1 MQNEREKLLFSYSF
15 VWGKNWQKKKL
26 WMLKQETNYK
36 VDAIV
41 ALNLNIVF
49 FFVIRG
55 WIFLKRGGMIWFM
68 SGLDNHF
75 GFWLNVS

>member
-49 FFVIRG
+49 FFCDSRMN
-55 WIFLKRGGMIWFM
+55 IFEKRGNDMIHVRV
-68 SGLDNHF
+68 G
-75 GFWLNVS
+75 